1 MKTTTFNVFIT
12 FTLLAFLAF
21 APLQFAFANN
31 DDNSRGFFSSFRE
44 RQITNR
50 EQVKINLLQ
59 ILSSE
64 EESAS
69 PAVTTSTEYNTAELA
84 NITYQLTDIA
94 DRIESRMLIL
104 ENQGT
109 EVSTTSHTTLVLART
124 SLSDISL
131 TLMSPEV
138 DVAAITAELAIVRTQ
153 LQAIIAELKASL

>member
-1 MKTTTFNVFIT
+1 
-12 FTLLAFLAF
+12 
-21 APLQFAFANN
+21 
-31 DDNSRGFFSSFRE
+31 
-44 RQITNR
+44 
-50 EQVKINLLQ
+50 
-59 ILSSE
+59 
-64 EESAS
+64 
-69 PAVTTSTEYNTAELA
+69 
-84 NITYQLTDIA
+84 
-94 DRIESRMLIL
+94 MLIL